1 MNADELLKI
10 LSKQWCNTND
20 LIKITGLCKN
30 NVLKLKK
37 EIMSH
42 LKGKNYSLPNWLIP
56 MSEVVKYLQ
65 INIEYLKEV
74 SKNTGETTNHDDN

>member
-37 EIMSH
+37 
-42 LKGKNYSLPNWLIP
+42 GNYEP
-56 MSEVVKYLQ
+56 
-65 INIEYLKEV
+65 
-74 SKNTGETTNHDDN
+74 SKRKKLFFTQWTNPYERGC

>member
-42 LKGKNYSLPNWLIP
+42 LKEKIILYP
-56 MSEVVKYLQ
+56 M
-65 INIEYLKEV
+65 
-74 SKNTGETTNHDDN
+74 D

>member
-42 LKGKNYSLPNWLIP
+42 LKGKNYSLGLRVYNHKECFYILIFFGL
-56 MSEVVKYLQ
+56 YILF
-65 INIEYLKEV
+65 
-74 SKNTGETTNHDDN
+74 